1 MTVIAA
7 IHTAT
12 TTGYSANEYD
22 VVVYG
27 GTPGGITASIS
38 AAREGA
44 SVILLEQTRRMRS
57 GEVHYIDHPLLGLI
71 IKFTPISGEELAAIA
86 AAQKI

>member
-1 MTVIAA
+1 MTKLRRISAILWLTVIAA
-7 IHTAT
+7 IHTAA

-44 SVILLEQTRRMRS
+44 SVILLEQTRHVGGLTTS
-57 GEVHYIDHPLLGLI
+57 G
-71 IKFTPISGEELAAIA
+71 
-86 AAQKI
+86 